1 MNNVVVYTVEDV
13 AEKLHIGKRSTYKLM
28 HRPDFPLIKIGA
40 KMYVREKD
48 LDDYLADYVGGNIK
62 L

>member
-1 MNNVVVYTVEDV
+1 MNDKMLLNVEDV
-13 AEKLHIGKRSTYKLM
+13 AAVLQLGMRSTYKLM
-28 HRPDFPLIKIGA
+28 HRPDFPLIKIGT

-48 LDDYLADYVGGNIK
+48 LDEYLNDYVGGEIK

>member
-1 MNNVVVYTVEDV
+1 MNKMLLTVEDV
-13 AEKLHIGKRSTYKLM
+13 AAVLQLGMKSTYKLM

-40 KMYVREKD
+40 KMYVKEKD
-48 LDDYLADYVGGNIK
+48 LEEYLDDYVGGKIK